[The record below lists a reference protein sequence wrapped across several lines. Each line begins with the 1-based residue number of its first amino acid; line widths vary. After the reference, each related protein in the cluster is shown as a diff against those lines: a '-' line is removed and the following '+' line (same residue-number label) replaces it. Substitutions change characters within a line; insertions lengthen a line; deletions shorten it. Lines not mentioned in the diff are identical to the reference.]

1 MLEVKIRK
9 ACSRLSNNE
18 PIKVEPEWIDE
29 CVEMIREALHK
40 QFFRKKEKFR
50 PRMSNISRP
59 SCQLQMEKRGKPK
72 ARLPYNFI
80 VRMLHGDIIE
90 AVMQLILR
98 ASGANIT
105 GGKNKVKLDLDGTE
119 VRGEDDI
126 EIDGKIFDVKS
137 ASPWAFKNKWSS
149 GLEGLREA
157 DDFGYVGQLVGYSVA
172 QNKKPGG
179 WIVVDKSSGEINV
192 VEAPLRA
199 KDTKDIIQ
207 GMKDNLK
214 ALDGRFKRCFES
226 EEEFFRK
233 KPTGSKKLPATCGFC
248 PFIGSCWPKAQNLPM
263 TLSQAQNPKHFWYT
277 EYAGKKL

>member
-18 PIKVEPEWIDE
+18 PIKMEPEWIDE
-29 CVEMIREALHK
+29 CVEMIRESLHK

-105 GGKNKVKLDLDGTE
+105 GGKNKVKGHLDGPE
-119 VRGEDDI
+119 V
-126 EIDGKIFDVKS
+126 
-137 ASPWAFKNKWSS
+137 
-149 GLEGLREA
+149 
-157 DDFGYVGQLVGYSVA
+157 
-172 QNKKPGG
+172 
-179 WIVVDKSSGEINV
+179 
-192 VEAPLRA
+192 
-199 KDTKDIIQ
+199 
-207 GMKDNLK
+207 
-214 ALDGRFKRCFES
+214 
-226 EEEFFRK
+226 
-233 KPTGSKKLPATCGFC
+233 
-248 PFIGSCWPKAQNLPM
+248 
-263 TLSQAQNPKHFWYT
+263 
-277 EYAGKKL
+277 